1 MKPQSP
7 SATTDVTEF
16 ISDLDGGQFERKLS
30 IALSQAAAAAMDTD
44 KSAVVNMSFT
54 LKKITGTHQVTCEHF
69 LEFTKPTESGD
80 NREREK
86 RTTVL
91 HVGQYGRISLAQPS
105 LMGEQ
110 AEIV

>member
-1 MKPQSP
+1 MQSP
-7 SATTDVTEF
+7 QATTDVTEF

-30 IALSQAAAAAMDTD
+30 IALSQAAAASMDTE
-44 KSAVVNMSFT
+44 KVSVVTMSFT
-54 LKKITGTHQVTCEHF
+54 MKKITGTHQITCDHS

-80 NREREK
+80 SREREK

-105 LMGEQ
+105 LMGKQ
-110 AEIV
+110 SEIV